1 MSHNDINGSAKLEI
15 NMGSHEDA
23 TILLNAL
30 LPETESIPSDRASSK
45 VSISDDIL
53 IIEVEANDL
62 TALRASLNSFTA
74 WIAACITTLESIDK
88 S

>member
-1 MSHNDINGSAKLEI
+1 MSLSDINGTAVVEI
-15 NMGSHEDA
+15 PLKSKETA
-23 TILLNAL
+23 VILYNAL

-45 VSISDDIL
+45 ISIEGATL
-53 IIEVEANDL
+53 IIEIKANDL

-74 WIAACITTLESIDK
+74 WIGACISTLESIDK